1 MQPRQQRII
10 DDKMELDSKLKKL
23 THFIDSDFFNDLSR
37 DKQSRL
43 ERQREIMVQYSD
55 ILGER
60 NAAY

>member
-1 MQPRQQRII
+1 
-10 DDKMELDSKLKKL
+10 MELDSKLKKL
-23 THFIDSDFFNDLSR
+23 THFIDSDFFNTLSG

>member
-23 THFIDSDFFNDLSR
+23 THFIDSDFFNNLSR
-37 DKQSRL
+37 DQQSRL

>member
-23 THFIDSDFFNDLSR
+23 THFIDSDFFNTLSG